1 MRILLGIEGGIGKG
15 IAATGAVRLAHEAG
29 HEVDVMT
36 AHPSVWEGN
45 PHVDKVWDWQRV
57 EYLGEAIKVYDR
69 VIFDDPYR
77 HTKFLL
83 DGCDLTCT
91 YNYMLNKICESVK
104 PEVYLNKAEHM
115 YVQAL
120 LKDIE
125 KPIFVVQTNGGSEA
139 GYAWPRDLP
148 LEEAVEILQPF
159 TEDYEIIHLRGPNQL
174 EIEGIKHVA
183 ELNLRQSLVVLAMSE
198 KRLLIDS
205 VYQHAAAALDL
216 PSTVLWVMTEVEKFG
231 YEMHTNIQCNEP
243 ELKNMDRLDSMFK
256 GLWNS
261 TDACPFGPDQKIFDT
276 EKIIESLE
284 SKEELEDQS
293 LD

>member
-29 HEVDVMT
+29 HEIDVIT

-45 PHVDKVWDWQRV
+45 PHVDKVWDWARV
-57 EYLGEAIKVYDR
+57 EYFGEAIKVYDH
-69 VIFDDPYR
+69 VIFDDPYK

-91 YNYMLNKICESVK
+91 YNYMLNELCEPVK

-159 TEDYEIIHLRGPNQL
+159 VEDYEIIHLRGANQL

-183 ELNLRQSLVVLAMSE
+183 ELNLRQCLVVLAMSE

-205 VYQHAAAALDL
+205 VYAHAAAALDL

>member
-1 MRILLGIEGGIGKG
+1 
-15 IAATGAVRLAHEAG
+15 
-29 HEVDVMT
+29 
-36 AHPSVWEGN
+36 
-45 PHVDKVWDWQRV
+45 
-57 EYLGEAIKVYDR
+57 
-69 VIFDDPYR
+69 
-77 HTKFLL
+77 
-83 DGCDLTCT
+83 
-91 YNYMLNKICESVK
+91 MLNKICESVK

-120 LKDIE
+120 LKDIK

-183 ELNLRQSLVVLAMSE
+183 ELNMRQSLVVLAMSE

-205 VYQHAAAALDL
+205 VYAHAAAALDL

-276 EKIIESLE
+276 EKIIESLQE
-284 SKEELEDQS
+284 VDETPEENDI
-293 LD
+293 